1 MKKLKH
7 PYVERSFGNDKD
19 GKERVYTNMFM
30 WKDRQVEDGVTGYI
44 FGSFLPLSIQYI

>member
-7 PYVERSFGNDKD
+7 PYVEGSFDKDKD

-44 FGSFLPLSIQYI
+44 FGSFLPLSIQYT